1 MQRVAARNLIVGL
14 FVLAGLGAVAYLSF
28 HVGGASLGGDQPLT
42 VYAAFDEI
50 GGLKERGQVQIAG
63 VKVGE
68 VRAITLD
75 EDYRAR
81 VELALDPTLEY
92 PIDTSAS
99 IMTAGILGDRFVSL
113 EIGGDLD
120 VLVENDEIGF
130 TESALVFER
139 LIGKLVHSLNL
150 DK

>member
-14 FVLAGLGAVAYLSF
+14 FVLAGLGAVAYLSLR
-28 HVGGASLGGDQPLT
+28 VGGARVGGPQPLV
-42 VYAAFDEI
+42 VYAAFEEI
-50 GGLKERGQVQIAG
+50 GGLKERAQVKIAG

-81 VELALDPTLEY
+81 VEMTLDPSLEY

-113 EIGGDLD
+113 EIGGALEALADG
-120 VLVENDEIGF
+120 DEIGF

-139 LIGKLVHSLNL
+139 LIGKLVHGL
-150 DK
+150 DLEK

>member
-14 FVLAGLGAVAYLSF
+14 FVLAGLGAVAYLSL
-28 HVGGASLGGDQPLT
+28 HVGGARIGGVEPLV

-50 GGLKERGQVQIAG
+50 GGLKQRGQVQIAG

-81 VELALDPTLEY
+81 VELALDPALEY
-92 PIDTSAS
+92 PIDTSAT

-113 EIGGDLD
+113 QIGGDLEMLRD
-120 VLVENDEIGF
+120 GDEIGF

-139 LIGKLVHSLNL
+139 LIGKLVQGL
-150 DK
+150 DLEK